1 MANPTRI
8 EVNCETGEVLEITLS
23 DAEVAELEA
32 QAAQA
37 EADRIA
43 REAEATAL
51 AALKASARAKLVAG
65 QPMTEEEAATIVL

>member
-1 MANPTRI
+1 MPNPTRI
-8 EVNCETGEVLEITLS
+8 QIDCSTGIESIIELT
-23 DAEVAELEA
+23 DAEVAEMAA

-51 AALKASARAKLVAG
+51 AALKASARAKLVSGEALT
-65 QPMTEEEAATIVL
+65 PEEAATIVL